1 MVTLNRI
8 LSRLDEQHREV
19 LERLDAIVGAIAAL
33 NSAGAA
39 VRDTRSGEPEIPT
52 EEGASAIVP
61 TRVKPKRVLSDS
73 HKQALVV
80 SKRNALH
87 AKEAAKGLARE
98 LPGDSFVPAIGR
110 RGDRQSPRLV
120 KRPVKR

>member
-19 LERLDAIVGAIAAL
+19 LERLDAIARAIATMNGAE
-33 NSAGAA
+33 AA
-39 VRDTRSGEPEIPT
+39 VPDIRPAEPDIPI
-52 EEGASAIVP
+52 EVAASAIVP

-80 SKRNALH
+80 STRNARH

-110 RGDRQSPRLV
+110 RGDRQTPRLV
-120 KRPVKR
+120 KRPVKK